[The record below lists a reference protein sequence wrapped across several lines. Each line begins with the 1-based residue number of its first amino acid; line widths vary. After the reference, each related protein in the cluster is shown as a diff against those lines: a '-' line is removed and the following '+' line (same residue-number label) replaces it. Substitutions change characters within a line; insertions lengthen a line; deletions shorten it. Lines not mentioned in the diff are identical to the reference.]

1 MTYLATLHYLQTLA
15 AMQAGQTRCE
25 VLSEVATD
33 LMRAETQAF
42 NQGKGVHATALRRAS
57 RRVLD
62 KLADANAAVPV
73 KLPPAVDAG
82 PLLEALGEWLDE
94 QNPDT
99 ISPLAVQAR
108 EVLEALEP

>member
-1 MTYLATLHYLQTLA
+1 VTYLATLHYLQTLA

-73 KLPPAVDAG
+73 ALPPAVDAG
-82 PLLEALGEWLDE
+82 PLLEALGEWLEDLTGKV
-94 QNPDT
+94 D
-99 ISPLAVQAR
+99 ILLAVQAR
-108 EVLEALEP
+108 EVLEALG